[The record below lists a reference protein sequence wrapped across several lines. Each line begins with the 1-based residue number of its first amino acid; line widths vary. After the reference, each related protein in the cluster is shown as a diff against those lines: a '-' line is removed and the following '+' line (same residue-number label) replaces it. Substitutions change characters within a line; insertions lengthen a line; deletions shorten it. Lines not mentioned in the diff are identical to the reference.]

1 MSEMIRA
8 EHIQLQARV
17 ENWEEAIRLAAQP
30 LYEAGYFEQSYVDA
44 MINSVHEMGP
54 YIVIA
59 PEIAIAHARPSDD
72 VHQVGLSLLK
82 LDEHINFTE
91 TGRYAT
97 LIFVLSAV
105 DEAAHL
111 EILKQL
117 AMRLSDTDTV
127 EALMAAQSKQDI
139 QKLLEERD

>member
-1 MSEMIRA
+1 MSELIQA
-8 EHIQLQARV
+8 SHIQLQERV
-17 ENWEEAIRLAAQP
+17 TDWEAAIRLAAQP
-30 LYEAGYFEQSYVDA
+30 LLEAGYFEQTYIDA
-44 MINSVHEMGP
+44 MINSVYEMGP

-59 PEIAIAHARPSDD
+59 PEIAIAHARPSED

-82 LDEHINFTE
+82 LDEHINFSE

-111 EILKQL
+111 EILRNL
-117 AMRLSDTDTV
+117 AMRLSDTKVV
-127 EALMAAQSKQDI
+127 EALMAANSKEEI
-139 QKLLEERD
+139 KTLLEERD

>member
-30 LYEAGYFEQSYVDA
+30 LYEAGYFEQTYVDA

-72 VHQVGLSLLK
+72 VYQVGLSLLK
-82 LDEHINFTE
+82 LEEHINFTE

-117 AMRLSDTDTV
+117 AMRLSDADTV
-127 EALMAAQSKQDI
+127 EALMTAQSKQDI

>member
-1 MSEMIRA
+1 MSELIQA
-8 EHIQLQARV
+8 SHIQLQERV
-17 ENWEEAIRLAAQP
+17 TDWEAAIRLAAQP
-30 LYEAGYFEQSYVDA
+30 LLEAGYFEQTYIDA

-59 PEIAIAHARPSDD
+59 PEIAIAHARPSED

-82 LDEHINFTE
+82 LDEHINFSE

-111 EILKQL
+111 EILRNL
-117 AMRLSDTDTV
+117 AMRLSDTKVV
-127 EALMAAQSKQDI
+127 EALMAANSKEEI
-139 QKLLEERD
+139 KTLLEERD

>member
-30 LYEAGYFEQSYVDA
+30 LYEAGYFEQTYVDA

-117 AMRLSDTDTV
+117 AMRLSDTNTV
-127 EALMAAQSKQDI
+127 AALMAAQSKQDI